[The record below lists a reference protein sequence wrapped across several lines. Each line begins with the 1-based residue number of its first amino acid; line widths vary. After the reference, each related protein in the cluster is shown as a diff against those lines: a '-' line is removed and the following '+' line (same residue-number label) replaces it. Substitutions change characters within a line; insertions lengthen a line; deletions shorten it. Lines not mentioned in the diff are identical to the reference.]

1 MPGVGLGATAPD
13 KAPRHSCDVMC
24 DVSWGLRHGGLAVA
38 KEITQILLLFLV
50 PFVRVLGPKSMGTG
64 VRRA

>member
-1 MPGVGLGATAPD
+1 MPGVGLGVTAPG